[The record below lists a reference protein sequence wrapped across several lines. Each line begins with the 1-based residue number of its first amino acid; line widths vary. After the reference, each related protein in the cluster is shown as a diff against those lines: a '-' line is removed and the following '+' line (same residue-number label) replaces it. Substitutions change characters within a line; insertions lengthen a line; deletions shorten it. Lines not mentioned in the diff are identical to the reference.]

1 MLDELIRRVNEVVE
15 GIDCYYEFIFVN
27 DDSTDRSLEILKSH
41 ITTNPNIRIINMSR
55 RFGVS
60 SCVMAG
66 LRFSRGDIVI
76 YMDADLQDPPELIP
90 QMITLFRNGA
100 DVVNTVRVLRR
111 GESKIKMILTMKLLI
126 NILET
131 FL

>member
-27 DDSTDRSLEILKSH
+27 DDSSDRSLEILKSH

-60 SCVMAG
+60 ACLMAG
-66 LRFSRGDIVI
+66 LRFSKGDSVI

-90 QMITLFRNGA
+90 EMITLYQDGV
-100 DVVNTVRVLRR
+100 DVVHSVKSPWTISYTYVWDA
-111 GESKIKMILTMKLLI
+111 
-126 NILET
+126 
-131 FL
+131 